1 MKGWVFP
8 TGWKKGKSSTFFWK
22 ERKNWKK
29 TVLYGNNKK
38 VIFNLKVS
46 LSGEFPGGTMI
57 RILVLIEEGPI
68 QSLVG
73 ELKSYKAVGL
83 KKKKSQRVYF
93 SCGKAGVD
101 IGSGLL
107 HVYILFSCY
116 SSVFPLVLQQNI
128 SPSELGS
135 GKGKGR

>member
-83 KKKKSQRVYF
+83 KKKKVS
-93 SCGKAGVD
+93 K
-101 IGSGLL
+101 GLL
-107 HVYILFSCY
+107 LLWKGWSGHWVWVASCLY
-116 SSVFPLVLQQNI
+116 SFLLLQ
-128 SPSELGS
+128 
-135 GKGKGR
+135 

>member
-83 KKKKSQRVYF
+83 KKQSQRV
-93 SCGKAGVD
+93 
-101 IGSGLL
+101 
-107 HVYILFSCY
+107 
-116 SSVFPLVLQQNI
+116 
-128 SPSELGS
+128 
-135 GKGKGR
+135 